1 MKDHISKLS
10 DEELKRYCTIIT
22 GKAIK
27 SILKNRPQDYKTLA
41 YGKRVEKLKNNECEE
56 LVVKKRNNKFI
67 QMLIN
72 DNAEYMNRKTSED
85 IENNTNEE
93 VTADE
98 ALAKSIISFGFDKDV
113 ELYFILTDRPIDEE
127 YIQKITALIDDEM
140 RQKEETEHRIE
151 SEAPAKVQT
160 APELPDTSEM
170 ESKLAEMQQ
179 REQTILEQYEA
190 EKAAHESDTERYN
203 EELESLKKQ
212 LSASQLKI
220 SQLESELNRL
230 LVFDDSEVARSIS
243 SDYQHISLCQL
254 AGYNSYNV
262 LYANRFADVNSM
274 GAINSFISDPFQEKK
289 FANRDRLYPQ
299 GGPTEIGQFG
309 IWQWS
314 SEPNY
319 ADPSKDFLKYN
330 YDPDLIPTEIIYL
343 SECHSLDDVIQQL
356 KTGVKNDPVSE
367 KTIFAVLYDNG
378 VIQGVCCT
386 KSQLEANDGMVKLN
400 EQVTAIPV
408 YQFDEK
414 NCIQI
419 ASKVFFNNISLGK
432 PVKIA
437 RIKDSFDIIR
447 QIILENINWTSFKQ
461 RGVNKAEWRNY
472 RAYIEELH
480 SADIIEKISKECL
493 CSEKE
498 AEELLREFTDR
509 AAQYI
514 VGDSIEDDVLL
525 SVISVNADLMER
537 CKGLITIDW
546 QEENRQKIDEADRDI
561 QDKTGQI
568 ESLSAESLKIENNIE
583 NLTKT
588 KERIEKEI
596 SEKEKLA
603 ADVQSNVETIIAKAQ
618 EHAAEFMASMA
629 FVNTTGSTP
638 AAVEKSNSSCF
649 TSGKTLQSEQAEE
662 YENWKDLIDT
672 LSDNLVEAG
681 VRNDYSESFA
691 AFMYS
696 AHMNHSPLLLAGP
709 NASEIVD
716 AFSAALVGKTAC
728 TLECVGDYDRS
739 IISAALESED
749 QIIKIKNPFSAEWVS
764 YIIEMGTE
772 PDKFCMP
779 VHPFIEDVV
788 IEPKG
793 MMNYFYPVMTELLVS
808 DIPNGEFLYGHR
820 SEGYQD
826 YQHTS
831 SKGKKVG
838 ILKDMR
844 MSMMVYNRIN
854 GVMNDLHKML
864 DDDSID
870 YDVLYAILPYA
881 YMTMQTEKLL
891 DAVNNK
897 KLAVSKDLADELNRL
912 FGDE

>member
-1 MKDHISKLS
+1 M
-10 DEELKRYCTIIT
+10 
-22 GKAIK
+22 
-27 SILKNRPQDYKTLA
+27 
-41 YGKRVEKLKNNECEE
+41 
-56 LVVKKRNNKFI
+56 
-67 QMLIN
+67 
-72 DNAEYMNRKTSED
+72 
-85 IENNTNEE
+85 
-93 VTADE
+93 
-98 ALAKSIISFGFDKDV
+98 
-113 ELYFILTDRPIDEE
+113 
-127 YIQKITALIDDEM
+127 
-140 RQKEETEHRIE
+140 
-151 SEAPAKVQT
+151 
-160 APELPDTSEM
+160 
-170 ESKLAEMQQ
+170 
-179 REQTILEQYEA
+179 
-190 EKAAHESDTERYN
+190 
-203 EELESLKKQ
+203 
-212 LSASQLKI
+212 
-220 SQLESELNRL
+220 
-230 LVFDDSEVARSIS
+230 
-243 SDYQHISLCQL
+243 
-254 AGYNSYNV
+254 
-262 LYANRFADVNSM
+262 
-274 GAINSFISDPFQEKK
+274 
-289 FANRDRLYPQ
+289 
-299 GGPTEIGQFG
+299 
-309 IWQWS
+309 
-314 SEPNY
+314 
-319 ADPSKDFLKYN
+319 
-330 YDPDLIPTEIIYL
+330 
-343 SECHSLDDVIQQL
+343 
-356 KTGVKNDPVSE
+356 
-367 KTIFAVLYDNG
+367 
-378 VIQGVCCT
+378 
-386 KSQLEANDGMVKLN
+386 
-400 EQVTAIPV
+400 
-408 YQFDEK
+408 
-414 NCIQI
+414 
-419 ASKVFFNNISLGK
+419 FFNNISLGK

-480 SADIIEKISKECL
+480 SADIIERISKECL

-514 VGDSIEDDVLL
+514 AGDSIEDEVLL

-662 YENWKDLIDT
+662 YDNWKDLIDT

-691 AFMYS
+691 AFLYS
-696 AHMNHSPLLLAGP
+696 AYMNHLPLLLEGP
-709 NASEIVD
+709 NASEIAD
-716 AFSAALVGKTAC
+716 AFSAALVGKTAG

-739 IISAALESED
+739 IISAALKGED
-749 QIIKIKNPFSAEWVS
+749 QIIKIQNPFSAEWVS
-764 YIIEMGTE
+764 HIIEMSTE
-772 PDKFCMP
+772 ADKFCIP

-793 MMNYFYPVMTELLVS
+793 ITNYFYPVMTEMLTS

-820 SEGYQD
+820 NEGYQD
-826 YQHTS
+826 YQHTA

-864 DDDSID
+864 DGDSID